1 MRIMTRLAAA
11 ALLTVGAFG
20 CAKNYTDVS
29 FKGIRR
35 HPAPELSR
43 LAMTPEDQQRSF
55 AIMADQNLRMV
66 WDDWDRV
73 WYLDHPSRLTPYP
86 TVYTSGQ
93 PR

>member
-1 MRIMTRLAAA
+1 MRTMTRLAAA

-20 CAKNYTDVS
+20 CTKNYTDVS

-35 HPAPELSR
+35 HPSPELQS
-43 LAMTPEDQQRSF
+43 LAMTPEDRDRSF
-55 AIMADQNLRMV
+55 AIMADQNLRMT
-66 WDDWDRV
+66 WDDWNRI
-73 WYLDHPSRLTPYP
+73 WYIDHPSRLTPLP